1 MRLLSVLHIQ
11 GLLLLFGAAFML
23 TPLPFSLYYGGA
35 DAAAILLS
43 AGITAGVGALLH
55 RLTRLRDE
63 LRVREA
69 LAAVSLAWVLLSLF
83 GALPYLLSG
92 SIPSFTDAFFET
104 VSGFTTTGATV
115 LADIEALPRGVLFWR
130 SMTHWMGGMGII
142 VFSLAI
148 LPLIG
153 VGGMQLYK
161 AEVSGPVADKLTP
174 RVAETARIL
183 WVVYVVI
190 TAVLAALLLLGG
202 MDLFDA
208 LNHAFS
214 TVASGGFSTRN
225 LSIGYYQSSYID
237 WVITFFMLV
246 AGSNFA
252 LHYHFLSGRRH
263 AYRSDREFH
272 VYLAIIALAALAIGA
287 VTLPHYEDK
296 LIGVSDVVFTT
307 VSLQSST
314 GFAVANY
321 ELWPAA
327 AQFVLLLVMLIGG
340 CVGSTAGGFKVVRL
354 YLVAKFIATE
364 FTRLLHPQAVVPVRM
379 RGVAVPRD
387 VILNVLGF
395 FVLYVFAVI
404 AASLVVIA
412 FGMDWISG
420 VSGVVS
426 MLGTMGP
433 GMNAVGPYDNYGS
446 LHGVV
451 KWVLIIC
458 MLLGR
463 LEFYSLLVLFA
474 PAYWRR

>member
-1 MRLLSVLHIQ
+1 
-11 GLLLLFGAAFML
+11 
-23 TPLPFSLYYGGA
+23 
-35 DAAAILLS
+35 
-43 AGITAGVGALLH
+43 
-55 RLTRLRDE
+55 
-63 LRVREA
+63 
-69 LAAVSLAWVLLSLF
+69 
-83 GALPYLLSG
+83 
-92 SIPSFTDAFFET
+92 
-104 VSGFTTTGATV
+104 
-115 LADIEALPRGVLFWR
+115 
-130 SMTHWMGGMGII
+130 MTHWMGGMGII
-142 VFSLAI
+142 VFSLAM
-148 LPLIG
+148 LPLLG

-183 WVVYVVI
+183 WVVYVII

-202 MDLFDA
+202 MDFFDA
-208 LNHAFS
+208 LCHAFS
-214 TVASGGFSTRN
+214 TIASGGFSTRN

-246 AGSNFA
+246 AGGNFA
-252 LHYHFLSGRRH
+252 LHYHFLWGRRH

-272 VYLAIIALAALAIGA
+272 VYLASIALAALIIG
-287 VTLPHYEDK
+287 VTTFPQYEDK
-296 LIGVSDVVFTT
+296 LLALRNIVFTT

-314 GFAVANY
+314 GFAVADY
-321 ELWPAA
+321 ELWSPA

-340 CVGSTAGGFKVVRL
+340 CAGSTAGGLKAVRV

-379 RGVAVPRD
+379 RGVAVPSS

-395 FVLYVFAVI
+395 FVLYIFAI
-404 AASLVVIA
+404 ITASLIVIA
-412 FGMDWISG
+412 FGMDWVSG
-420 VSGVVS
+420 VSGVIS

-433 GMNAVGPYDNYGS
+433 GMNAIGPYDNYS
-446 LHGVV
+446 ALHGVV